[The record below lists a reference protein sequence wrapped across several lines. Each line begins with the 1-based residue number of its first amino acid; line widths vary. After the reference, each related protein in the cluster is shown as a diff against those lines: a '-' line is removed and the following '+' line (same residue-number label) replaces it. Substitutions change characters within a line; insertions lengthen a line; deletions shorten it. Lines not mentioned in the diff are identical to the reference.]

1 MRVLFPDDL
10 VAMQHNLLLFLTYS
24 QRGVTTVLLLRYI
37 AGSFPNI
44 KLCTVSLL
52 NTDTNNDST
61 NNNCFVCVFFNNKSM
76 DLTINKITEKIKM
89 LQETSE
95 RLHAPLKAEYILI
108 IQTVLVTVNR
118 GGWLF

>member
-10 VAMQHNLLLFLTYS
+10 VVMQHNLLFFLTYS

-61 NNNCFVCVFFNNKSM
+61 NNNWFVCVFFNNKLM

-95 RLHAPLKAEYILI
+95 RLQAPLKPEYILI

-118 GGWLF
+118 GG

>member
-1 MRVLFPDDL
+1 
-10 VAMQHNLLLFLTYS
+10 
-24 QRGVTTVLLLRYI
+24 
-37 AGSFPNI
+37 
-44 KLCTVSLL
+44 
-52 NTDTNNDST
+52 
-61 NNNCFVCVFFNNKSM
+61 M

-95 RLHAPLKAEYILI
+95 RLQAPLKPEYILI